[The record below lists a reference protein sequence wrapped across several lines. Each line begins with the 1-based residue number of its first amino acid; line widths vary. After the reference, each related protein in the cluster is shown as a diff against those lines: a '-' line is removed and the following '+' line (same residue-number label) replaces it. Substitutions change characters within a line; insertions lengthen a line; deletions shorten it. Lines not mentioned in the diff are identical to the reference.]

1 MNPDHVLARERAF
14 FDREAA
20 ALADQDLLIPADQL
34 ERYRQAQGNASNIS
48 KDALFAKLRP
58 LDGKQVLD
66 YGCGHGENSILL
78 AACGARVTAFD
89 LSPES
94 VAKARRRAELHGLA
108 DRIQVDVRAAGQ
120 TDYPPASF
128 DVVAGF
134 AILHHLHWMLPTIFA
149 EAARVLKPGGIACF
163 TEPVANSPLL
173 RALRPLIPVKSYA
186 TPEERQ
192 LVYQDLEP
200 LREHFASV
208 ELIHF
213 YCLERLHRLLG
224 SSVRRPLRKLDH
236 QVQHV
241 LPFLRRYYGEVLVI
255 ARR

>member
-1 MNPDHVLARERAF
+1 MVSDQVLANERAF

-20 ALADQDLLIPADQL
+20 SLADRDLLIPSDQI
-34 ERYRQAQGNASNIS
+34 ERYRQAGQGAGNIS
-48 KDALFAKLRP
+48 KDTLFANLLP
-58 LDGKQVLD
+58 LEGKAVLD
-66 YGCGHGENSILL
+66 YGCGHGENAILL
-78 AACGARVTAFD
+78 AACGAQVTAFD

-108 DRIQVDVRAAGQ
+108 DRIQVDERAAGQ

-128 DVVAGF
+128 DVVTGF
-134 AILHHLHWMLPTIFA
+134 AILHHLHWMLPAIYT
-149 EAARVLKPGGIACF
+149 EVARVLKPGGVACF
-163 TEPVANSPLL
+163 TEPVANSSLL

-208 ELIHF
+208 EVVHF

-224 SSVRRPLRKLDH
+224 DWVRRPLRRLDH
-236 QVQHV
+236 HAQRLVP
-241 LPFLRRYYGEVLVI
+241 LARRYYGEVLVI